1 MNKKYL
7 DIWKIENSFYL
18 KSDPSR
24 LKKAICHYEVFKKTQ
39 KVPGSIIEC
48 GVFKGSSLVRLLT
61 YRDLL
66 LQKRKKVYGFDPFGK
81 FPKQSIIEDNKFA
94 LRHDKFSGLGLKY
107 QKLRKHLLNKKFKN
121 FELIK
126 GDVIST
132 LPNFLRKNKKL
143 KISFLHLD
151 MDVYEP
157 TRFVLQKLFS
167 KVSKNG
173 IVLIDD
179 YNYVK
184 GATKATNEFLKENNL
199 RISKLSFDKRLSF
212 VIKN

>member
-1 MNKKYL
+1 MKNKQL
-7 DIWKIENSFYL
+7 DIWEIENNFYL

-24 LKKAICHYEVFKKTQ
+24 LKKAVCHYEVFKKTQ

-66 LQKRKKVYGFDPFGK
+66 LQKRKKIYGFDPFGK
-81 FPKQSIIEDNKFA
+81 FPKQLIKEDNKFA
-94 LRHDKFSGLGLKY
+94 LSHDKTSGVGLKHD
-107 QKLRKHLLNKKFKN
+107 KLKKFLLKKKFRN
-121 FELIK
+121 FKLIK
-126 GDVIST
+126 GNVIET
-132 LPNFLRKNKKL
+132 LPNFLKKNKKL

-157 TRFVLQKLFS
+157 TKFVLQKLFC
-167 KVSKNG
+167 KISKNG

-179 YNYVK
+179 YNYVR
-184 GATKATNEFLKENNL
+184 GATKATDEFLKKNNL
-199 RISKLSFDKRLSF
+199 RIRKLNFDKRLSF
-212 VIKN
+212 IIKN

>member
-121 FELIK
+121 F
-126 GDVIST
+126 
-132 LPNFLRKNKKL
+132 
-143 KISFLHLD
+143 
-151 MDVYEP
+151 
-157 TRFVLQKLFS
+157 
-167 KVSKNG
+167 
-173 IVLIDD
+173 
-179 YNYVK
+179 
-184 GATKATNEFLKENNL
+184 
-199 RISKLSFDKRLSF
+199 
-212 VIKN
+212 